1 MQGKREAGK
10 GMDDGERPGSA
21 QQQYTLASLVRSLT
35 DHDGCSDEGYLHV
48 QNDDHQCL
56 ANELHRGISCGL
68 ADSVRDMCW
77 WLDQGIC
84 HEHAKSHGADIGG
97 VNNTDIPLPSG
108 RK

>member
-1 MQGKREAGK
+1 MHS
-10 GMDDGERPGSA
+10 P
-21 QQQYTLASLVRSLT
+21 LVFVHSLITTR
-35 DHDGCSDEGYLHV
+35 CSDEGYLHA
-48 QNDDHQCL
+48 QNDNHRRS
-56 ANELHRGISCGL
+56 ANELHRGKSCGL
-68 ADSVRDMCW
+68 TDNVRDMCW